1 MSGTIRLVQ
10 ERIMTNPVINIAD
23 IEFIDWGR
31 GAERPGAGVAPE
43 KYKAQLGYV
52 APKIGAQKLGYN
64 ITVLAPGKAAFPAH
78 SHRVN
83 EEMFFVLEG
92 QGELRVGDKT
102 YPVKQG
108 DFIACPPGGPE
119 TAHQI
124 YNNSPADL
132 KYLAVSTMMSPEIAE
147 YPDSGKTGV
156 YHMRTDADGKPD
168 PWRYISRVDGGTV
181 PYWDGE

>member
-1 MSGTIRLVQ
+1 MAG
-10 ERIMTNPVINIAD
+10 PVINIAD
-23 IEFIDWGR
+23 VEFVDWGQ
-31 GAERPGAGVAPE
+31 GAERPGAGLAPE
-43 KYKAQLGYV
+43 KYKASLGYV
-52 APKIGAQKLGYN
+52 AAKIGARNLGYN
-64 ITVLAPGKAAFPAH
+64 ITILQPGKAAFPAH
-78 SHRVN
+78 SHHVN

-92 QGELRVGDKT
+92 QGELRVGNET
-102 YPVKQG
+102 WPVKQG

-124 YNNSPADL
+124 YNNSSAAL

-156 YHMRTDADGKPD
+156 YHVRTDAEGKPG
-168 PWRYISRVDGGTV
+168 PWRYISRVDGSQT

>member
-1 MSGTIRLVQ
+1 MSG
-10 ERIMTNPVINIAD
+10 PVINIAD
-23 IEFIDWGR
+23 LEYIDWGQ
-31 GAERPGAGVAPE
+31 GAERPGAGVASE
-43 KYKAQLGYV
+43 NYKASLGYI
-52 APKIGAQKLGYN
+52 APKVGAQKLGYN
-64 ITVLAPGKAAFPAH
+64 VTVLPPGKAAFPAH

-92 QGELRVGDKT
+92 EGELRVGDRR

-124 YNNSPADL
+124 RNTSNADM

-156 YHMRTDADGKPD
+156 YHMRVGADGKPD
-168 PWRYISRVDGGTV
+168 PWRYISRTLDGAV
-181 PYWDGE
+181 PYWEGE

>member
-1 MSGTIRLVQ
+1 MSG
-10 ERIMTNPVINIAD
+10 PVINIAD
-23 IEFIDWGR
+23 LDFIDWGK
-31 GAERPGAGVAPE
+31 GNERPGAGNAPDRYVAR
-43 KYKAQLGYV
+43 LGYV
-52 APKIGAQKLGYN
+52 GPKIGAQNLGYN
-64 ITVLAPGKAAFPAH
+64 ITVLPPGKAAFPAH

-92 QGELRVGDKT
+92 EGELRVGDRK
-102 YPVKQG
+102 YSIKQG

-124 YNNSPADL
+124 LNTSSAEL
-132 KYLAVSTMMSPEIAE
+132 KFLAVSTLMTPDIAE

-156 YHMRTDADGKPD
+156 YHRRTDADGNPD
-168 PWRYISRVDGGTV
+168 LWRYISRVDGSQT

>member
-1 MSGTIRLVQ
+1 
-10 ERIMTNPVINIAD
+10 
-23 IEFIDWGR
+23 
-31 GAERPGAGVAPE
+31 ERPGAGAAPE
-43 KYKAQLGYV
+43 KYKAQLGYI
-52 APKIGAQKLGYN
+52 APAIGAQKLGYN
-64 ITVLAPGKAAFPAH
+64 ITVLPPGKAAFPAH

-92 QGELRVGDKT
+92 SGELRVGDQT
-102 YPVKQG
+102 WPVGQG

-124 YNNSPADL
+124 FNNSKADL

-156 YHMRTDADGKPD
+156 YHMRADADGNPA
-168 PWRYISRVDGGTV
+168 PWRYISREGDAVT